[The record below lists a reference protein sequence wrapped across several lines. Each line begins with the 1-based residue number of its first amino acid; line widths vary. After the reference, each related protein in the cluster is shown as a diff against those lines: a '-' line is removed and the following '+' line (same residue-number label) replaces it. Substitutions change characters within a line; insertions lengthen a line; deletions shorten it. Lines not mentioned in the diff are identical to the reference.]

1 MKFTNAFE
9 VSLPPEQAWPFLLDV
24 ESIVPCMPGAE
35 LIEKIDDR
43 NFKGKI
49 SVRLG
54 PVALT
59 FVCVAVFEEIDNEA
73 LRARIK
79 AQGTDPKGR
88 GGANSVIDLHLEP
101 SEKGSKVVVD
111 TDLTMTGSVAQYGRG
126 AGMIQSVANQI
137 VSQFSKNLEE
147 QIGLRKQVVTPEASV
162 PPVAPMGATPDAP
175 AADTQVAGPKIAPP
189 PPRAP
194 AKPISGFSLVFASL
208 VGAIR
213 GLFTRKS

>member
-1 MKFTNAFE
+1 MKFTNAFD

-35 LIEKIDDR
+35 LIEKVDDR

-54 PVALT
+54 PVSLT
-59 FVCVAVFEEIDNEA
+59 FVCVAVFEEIDNA
-73 LRARIK
+73 AFRARIK

-88 GGANSVIDLHLEP
+88 GGANSIIEFHLEP

-137 VSQFSKNLEE
+137 VTQFAKNLEE
-147 QIGLRKQVVTPEASV
+147 QIGLHKQAAAPAVATPESPVDQPAVATVSV
-162 PPVAPMGATPDAP
+162 KPPVQKTG
-175 AADTQVAGPKIAPP
+175 
-189 PPRAP
+189 
-194 AKPISGFSLVFASL
+194 AKPISGFSLVFATI
-208 VGAIR
+208 VAAIR
-213 GLFTRKS
+213 GLFSSKA